1 MNVYL
6 KLQKYIIII
15 IIIIISAKVENI
27 VKNEWKAE
35 KKVVFAGGLFQ
46 RGVILKEVCSDT
58 HCHSGPQCLDLYS
71 PMRDKIIWPQE
82 SFETWPPQ
90 ECLVTMWHASSNR
103 SLRVE
108 NEMHHILKILCY
120 LKRNSQAR

>member
-15 IIIIISAKVENI
+15 SAEVENI

-35 KKVVFAGGLFQ
+35 KKVVCAGGLFQ
-46 RGVILKEVCSDT
+46 RGVILQEFYSDT

-71 PMRDKIIWPQE
+71 LMRDKII
-82 SFETWPPQ
+82 
-90 ECLVTMWHASSNR
+90 
-103 SLRVE
+103 
-108 NEMHHILKILCY
+108 
-120 LKRNSQAR
+120 

>member
-58 HCHSGPQCLDLYS
+58 HCHSGSQCLDLYS
-71 PMRDKIIWPQE
+71 PMRDKII
-82 SFETWPPQ
+82 
-90 ECLVTMWHASSNR
+90 
-103 SLRVE
+103 
-108 NEMHHILKILCY
+108 
-120 LKRNSQAR
+120 